1 MAKREK
7 RVGVTMTATLSD
19 GTFVFEGSVENVS
32 RTGFKM
38 TDIPAKFDA
47 ESPQCTAVIT
57 HEKQNYKMAIRPTW
71 STEAGIYKVVGFEI
85 VSPPAEWIAVLD
97 ELDPAGRVVK
107 PKPGQPE
114 QEETAAAATQDRLP
128 GVRLTLPGS

>member
-19 GTFVFEGSVENVS
+19 GTFVFEGRVENVS

-38 TDIPAKFDA
+38 TDIPAKFDP
-47 ESPQCTAVIT
+47 ESPECTAVIS
-57 HEKQNYKMAIRPTW
+57 HETQNYKMAIRPTW

-85 VSPPAEWIAVLD
+85 ISPPAEWIAVLD
-97 ELDPAGRVVK
+97 ELDPAGRVSTEAAE
-107 PKPGQPE
+107 QPE
-114 QEETAAAATQDRLP
+114 QSETPAAAEKGRLA